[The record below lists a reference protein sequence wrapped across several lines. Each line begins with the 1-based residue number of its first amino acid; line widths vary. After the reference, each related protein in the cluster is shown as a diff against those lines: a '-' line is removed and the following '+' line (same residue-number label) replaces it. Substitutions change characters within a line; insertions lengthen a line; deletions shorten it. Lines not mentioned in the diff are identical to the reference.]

1 MTGRVI
7 AMLESIRKMVP
18 PAKRKAIKDF
28 YMTDEDGLYVF
39 LEEGW
44 TTDFAK
50 SGSPDVVWSGE
61 THFGP
66 AMDEIAEKL
75 KTLHRIE

>member
-1 MTGRVI
+1 MMKV
-7 AMLESIRKMVP
+7 LDYYRKMVP
-18 PAKRKAIKDF
+18 PDKREAIKDF

-44 TTDFAK
+44 TTDFPDG
-50 SGSPDVVWSGE
+50 GSPDVVWSDK

-75 KTLHRIE
+75 KTLHRVE